1 MNTPMTGRIRGA
13 TARDRAIALA
23 GALAESG
30 VTTIEIDGQ
39 RLAGRET
46 DLPGRLLAAGGCTL
60 RDAATGFEASF
71 TPESCAWRAGD
82 PELGARLADISDS

>member
-30 VTTIEIDGQ
+30 VTTIEIDGE
-39 RLAGRET
+39 RLAARQT
-46 DLPGRLLAAGGCTL
+46 DLPGRLVASGGCTL
-60 RDAATGFEASF
+60 RASGFEASF
-71 TPESCAWRAGD
+71 GPESCAWRAGD